1 MAESWPGARKLCLF
15 YRPWQLTGYW
25 EQRPNDTATQQ
36 ISTSSASCSSEQI
49 QSLPPLRYNRADTA
63 KQPPA
68 KKAPT
73 HVHRKTSWSGLSLG
87 HSCIKGSFPSPWPT
101 PTPIGKMCVFQV
113 SKYCHLPE
121 SSMAS
126 PFGGGWWV
134 GVGGLRIAPAC
145 FATEVHVASHSNQS
159 IGWVRGILQAQL
171 ESANQ
176 TYLYS
181 SSAFSQTRKP
191 FPAFISSLRCFYNK
205 RVSWCSLQQ
214 PHT

>member
-49 QSLPPLRYNRADTA
+49 RSLPPLRHNRATTA

-68 KKAPT
+68 KRAPT
-73 HVHRKTSWSGLSLG
+73 LAHRKTSWSGLSLG

-121 SSMAS
+121 SSMTS
-126 PFGGGWWV
+126 PFGGGGRV
-134 GVGGLRIAPAC
+134 AYCACLLCNRGTCGL
-145 FATEVHVASHSNQS
+145 T
-159 IGWVRGILQAQL
+159 
-171 ESANQ
+171 
-176 TYLYS
+176 
-181 SSAFSQTRKP
+181 
-191 FPAFISSLRCFYNK
+191 
-205 RVSWCSLQQ
+205 QQ
-214 PHT
+214 PVHRMGQGNSPGTAGVSKSNIPI